1 MKLFEAKQLATQ
13 LMDKH
18 GLLTNGWYFHF
29 DSAKRRF
36 GCCHYG
42 HKRISLSRELVELND
57 EARVKNTI
65 LHEIAH
71 ALVGRGHGHNHV
83 WRAKA
88 IEIGCDG
95 NRCYTSETTKTP
107 EANYQAICPKCGH
120 THKRHRKPNRET
132 SCGKC
137 SRVFDRE
144 RMLVFVSKEQ
154 REFKMLFG

>member
-71 ALVGRGHGHNHV
+71 ALVGRGHGHDHV

-95 NRCYTSETTKTP
+95 QRCYSSHKVETP
-107 EANYQAICPKCGH
+107 ESRYIATCSNCGH
-120 THKRHRKPNRET
+120 IHKRHKMTNT
-132 SCGKC
+132 LKYSNISCGKC
-137 SRVFDRE
+137 SGGRYNPTYKITYVLNPNF
-144 RMLVFVSKEQ
+144 
-154 REFKMLFG
+154 